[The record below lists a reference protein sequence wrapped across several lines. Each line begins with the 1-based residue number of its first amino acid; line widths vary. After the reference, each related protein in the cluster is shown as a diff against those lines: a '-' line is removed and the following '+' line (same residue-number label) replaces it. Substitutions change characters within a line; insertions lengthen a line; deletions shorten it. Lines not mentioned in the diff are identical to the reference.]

1 MFYTLRAGANSP
13 NSRKNRE
20 KILAIIEIVALVFIT
35 TFIPSLIKLG
45 RPPTSLDEIWVELLV
60 ALLASIY
67 AYARVRGVDLEP
79 TE

>member
-1 MFYTLRAGANSP
+1 MFFTLRAGANSP
-13 NSRKNRE
+13 NSGKNRE
-20 KILAIIEIVALVFIT
+20 KIIAIIEIVALVFIT